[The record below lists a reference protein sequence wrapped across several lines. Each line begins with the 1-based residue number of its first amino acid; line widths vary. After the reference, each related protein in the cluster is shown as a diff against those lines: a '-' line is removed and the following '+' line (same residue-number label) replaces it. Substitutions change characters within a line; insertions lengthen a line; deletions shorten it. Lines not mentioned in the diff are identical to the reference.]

1 MKMTNALH
9 EVADKHT
16 EIRRKYHDD
25 TAKMA
30 YSIAPIMMRA
40 FKTKRFTR
48 DEGVLVA
55 STILAMVEV
64 VDGEPIEYNDTSKE
78 EYNEFD
84 AVPIEIE
91 H

>member
-9 EVADKHT
+9 EVADKHS

-25 TAKMA
+25 TGKMA
-30 YSIAPIMMRA
+30 YSIAPLMMRA

-64 VDGEPIEYNDTSKE
+64 VDGEPIEYKE
-78 EYNEFD
+78 DVSLDEY
-84 AVPIEIE
+84 APTPIEIKP
-91 H
+91 

>member
-30 YSIAPIMMRA
+30 FAPS
-40 FKTKRFTR
+40 
-48 DEGVLVA
+48 L
-55 STILAMVEV
+55 LLL
-64 VDGEPIEYNDTSKE
+64 
-78 EYNEFD
+78 
-84 AVPIEIE
+84 
-91 H
+91 